1 MSRYSSTSSLKN
13 AILTTFIYE
22 LNRLRFILIFR
33 TTINNGFSRNSS
45 PKDSRTTRPLFQIF
59 GARYIIL

>member
-33 TTINNGFSRNSS
+33 TTINNGFSRNLS
-45 PKDSRTTRPLFQIF
+45 PKR
-59 GARYIIL
+59 